1 MAQPIKSAARAAESK
16 FRKQPEEQKVESAG
30 MMRWLL
36 TYADMITLMLALFVI
51 LFAMSTVSKV
61 KFQKFATAVSGGFD
75 NQWSTNQPP
84 NGGTNG
90 QQPFSSSSSSSA
102 SSSSASMP
110 GIQRDLQHYV
120 EKNKLQKQVQ
130 VHMDHRGLVIT
141 LLTDKSYYDSG
152 SAELRPETKKI
163 LNDVYVFLKRND
175 NLIRVEGNTDNVP
188 IATSQYPSNW
198 ELSTARAVNVVRY
211 LIETD
216 GLVPTRVS
224 AAGYGQFHPRTDNMN
239 DAERQANRRVD
250 IVLLNANLSRA
261 EKGN

>member
-1 MAQPIKSAARAAESK
+1 MSQPIKSAARAAESK
-16 FRKQPEEQKVESAG
+16 FRKKPEEQKVESAG

-51 LFAMSTVSKV
+51 LFAMSTISKV

-84 NGGTNG
+84 NGGANG
-90 QQPFSSSSSSSA
+90 EQPFNSSSSVPS
-102 SSSSASMP
+102 
-110 GIQRDLQHYV
+110 IERDLERYV
-120 EKNKLQKQVQ
+120 QKNHLQKQVQ
-130 VHMDHRGLVIT
+130 VRMDHRGLVIT

-152 SAELRPETKKI
+152 SAQLRPATKKI
-163 LNDVYVFLKRND
+163 LDDIYSFLKRNE

-188 IATSQYPSNW
+188 IATSEYPSNW

-211 LIETD
+211 LVEND
-216 GLVPTRVS
+216 GLRPTRVS
-224 AAGYGQFHPRTDNMN
+224 AAGYGEFQPRTPNTD
-239 DAERQANRRVD
+239 DASRQANRRVD
-250 IVLLNANLSRA
+250 IVLLNAYLSRA